1 MVTTAPPTATEPG
14 LTLADAPPRLLG
26 LGDQVALWGNLGV
39 SLLLPVTATFI
50 LTPPAASTPMALG
63 AALVAIVVGSVIGN
77 FLLGL
82 SALAG
87 AETGAPAMV
96 MLRGLLGRRASYV
109 PTLLNVAQCVGW
121 ATFEIVII
129 AEAAARL
136 TDDSLRPLYVVL
148 AGLVATT
155 MAVRPLGSVRALKRV
170 AVWLVI
176 ASTVYLFV
184 QVLRRPLPGLWDG
197 SWDGFWQSAD
207 LVIAL
212 SVSWIPLSADYSRH
226 SRRPGD
232 AFWGAFIGYGV
243 AGSAFFALG
252 VLALVGFALQ
262 PGFDVIDALLSLP
275 VGGVA
280 LLILLVD
287 EVDEAFA
294 NVYSTAI
301 SVQNVAPR
309 LDRRALAVVV
319 GVVATVAALV
329 FDIVEYEAFLFVIGS
344 VFVPLFATFA
354 VAYFFLDRG
363 RWDTSEDA
371 RARPLMLLPWA
382 AGFVTY
388 QLISPPSV
396 SAWQDFW
403 LDRQADLGFV
413 PPGWLSAS
421 LASFAVAALLTFVVA
436 RVPRRA

>member
-1 MVTTAPPTATEPG
+1 MVTTAPPSASEPG
-14 LTLADAPPRLLG
+14 LTLADAPPRSLG
-26 LGDQVALWGNLGV
+26 LADQVSLWGNLGV

-50 LTPPAASTPMALG
+50 LTPPAASEPLALG

-82 SALAG
+82 SAVAG
-87 AETGAPAMV
+87 AETGRPSMV
-96 MLRGLLGRRASYV
+96 LLRGLLGRRASYV
-109 PTLLNVAQCVGW
+109 PTVLNVAQCVGW

-136 TDDSLRPLYVVL
+136 TDESLRPLYVLL
-148 AGLVATT
+148 AGGVATT

-176 ASTVYLFV
+176 ASTVYLYV
-184 QVLRRPLPGLWDG
+184 QVLRRPLPPLDEG

-212 SVSWIPLSADYSRH
+212 SVSWIPLSSDYSRH

-243 AGSAFFALG
+243 AGTAFFALG
-252 VLALVGFALQ
+252 VLALVSFAIE

-275 VGGVA
+275 VGGLA
-280 LLILLVD
+280 LLILVVD

-301 SVQNVAPR
+301 SMQNVTPR
-309 LDRRALAVVV
+309 VDRRVLALGVGALAT
-319 GVVATVAALV
+319 GAALV

-354 VAYFFLDRG
+354 VAYFVLDRG
-363 RWDTSEDA
+363 RWDTGEDA
-371 RARPLMLLPWA
+371 PARPWMLLPWA

-396 SAWQDFW
+396 AAWQRFW

-413 PPGWLSAS
+413 PPGWMSAS
-421 LASFAVAALLTFVVA
+421 LASFAVAGLLTLVVG
-436 RVPRRA
+436 RLTRRS